1 MILFVNFV
9 QNRQFHTYVNSLSFY
24 NQQACSQL
32 QLAVDPYKCDNAKL
46 VQECNKVHLE
56 LIELK
61 ETHQKQI
68 NDYKKKI
75 RKLES
80 ELSDLQLSFS
90 KNLQRIKQLETESA
104 NKSKKILELQ
114 GKCCKPIV
122 NNVNLGKYIFEIFN
136 VSGRIIYHNF
146 FSFHHQQPKNE
157 LVIL

>member
-1 MILFVNFV
+1 M
-9 QNRQFHTYVNSLSFY
+9 
-24 NQQACSQL
+24 
-32 QLAVDPYKCDNAKL
+32 AVDPYKCDNAKL
-46 VQECNKVHLE
+46 VQECNKIHLE

-122 NNVNLGKYIFEIFN
+122 NNVNLGKCTLKIFN
-136 VSGRIIYHNF
+136 YSDRIIYHNI
-146 FSFHHQQPKNE
+146 FSFDH
-157 LVIL
+157 